1 MSEQELSR
9 RDFIK
14 VTTGIVGAVVGLPA
28 VYYLIDPCK
37 PGGKEAWVPIGR
49 LEDMQ
54 VGTPYPFSFTRVQV
68 NGWERTA
75 TSHAGYALRRSE
87 DPNDLLILNSRCTH
101 LACTVNWND
110 TAQAYLCPCHD
121 AKFSS
126 SGEVLAGPPP
136 RPLDRYDE
144 FHLTD
149 DGALGSSWGMIDLVP
164 SSAIILGTIP

>member
-14 VTTGIVGAVVGLPA
+14 VTTGIVGGIIGAVVGLPV
-28 VYYLIDPCK
+28 VYYLIDPALK
-37 PGGKEAWVPIGR
+37 PGGKEAWIPIGR
-49 LEDMQ
+49 LEDME
-54 VGTPYPFSFTRVQV
+54 VGKPYPFSFTRVQV

-75 TSHAGYALRRSE
+75 TSHAGYALHRSE

-101 LACTVNWND
+101 LACTVNWSE

-121 AKFSS
+121 AKFSP
-126 SGEVLAGPPP
+126 SGEVLDGPPP

-144 FHLTD
+144 FRLTD
-149 DGALGSSWGMIDLVP
+149 DGVLEIYYRE
-164 SSAIILGTIP
+164 T